1 MLSHPHMPCAFER
14 GLLFRPRPKV
24 GMSLGSQKRTYNVEV
39 EFQNGLTRNVK
50 VKAADR
56 DKAEQKALRF
66 HPSAIRVKKADVA

>member
-1 MLSHPHMPCAFER
+1 
-14 GLLFRPRPKV
+14 
-24 GMSLGSQKRTYNVEV
+24 MSLGSQKRTYNVEV